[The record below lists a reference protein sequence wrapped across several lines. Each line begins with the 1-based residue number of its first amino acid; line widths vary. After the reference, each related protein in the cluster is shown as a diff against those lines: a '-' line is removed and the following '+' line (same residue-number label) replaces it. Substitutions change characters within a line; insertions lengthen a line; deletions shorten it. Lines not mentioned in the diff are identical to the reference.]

1 MKFPLVTR
9 DEYTRTV
16 VSLFAELDLLRK
28 RIKDLERQ
36 FAVEYDDAGKVT
48 KTLADVPIPE
58 RANVKVIKKP
68 RNPMAGMTWDQRR
81 RWLEMTDGGRIKN
94 QS

>member
-1 MKFPLVTR
+1 MKSPVVLR
-9 DEYTRTV
+9 GEYHRTV
-16 VSLFAELDLLRK
+16 TSLFAELDLLRK

-36 FAVEYDDAGKVT
+36 FAVEYDDTGKVT

-58 RANVKVIKKP
+58 RGNVKVIKKP

-94 QS
+94 G